1 MLELVRF
8 AMLEDRTIGRLT
20 CGDQHFWTVEKPWR
34 DNEPFVS
41 CIPSGTYD
49 MATRNSPRFGP
60 GTWEILDVPG
70 RSHILIHVGN
80 TADDVVGCI
89 SIGTTLFPTLEGVQ
103 SSRKAMKMLTA
114 MLADVEETTITI
126 TEGHLVSG
134 GSDASIDG
142 ELPEAE

>member
-20 CGDQHFWTVEKPWR
+20 CGEEHFWTVEKPWK

-41 CIPSGTYD
+41 CIPAGTYD
-49 MATRNSPRFGP
+49 MATRDSPRFGA

-89 SIGTTLFPTLEGVQ
+89 SIGTSLFPSLEGVQ
-103 SSRKAMKMLTA
+103 SSRKAMKRLKE
-114 MLADVEETTITI
+114 LLSDVEETTITI

-134 GSDASIDG
+134 GNDASIKSDV
-142 ELPEAE
+142 PETE